1 MSPERWGETVKI
13 GLISDTH
20 DNVPMVKKAVEIFN
34 KENVDMVLHAGDYVA
49 PFALKP
55 LLSLES
61 DFMGV
66 WGNNDGDKI
75 ALDRIAQGKI
85 VASPS
90 LVTYEG
96 KKILLGHYF
105 ETLEALISS
114 QEFFLI
120 VYGHT
125 HGAEI
130 RNEGR
135 TLVVNPGECGGWL
148 YGRSTIVLAD
158 LDNQTAEL
166 VDLNTL

>member
-1 MSPERWGETVKI
+1 MKL

-34 KENVDMVLHAGDYVA
+34 AETVDMVLHAGDYVA
-49 PFALKP
+49 PFAVKP
-55 LLSLES
+55 LLDLEC
-61 DFMGV
+61 DFIGV

-75 ALDRIAQGKI
+75 ALDRVAQGKI
-85 VASPS
+85 VETPS
-90 LVTYEG
+90 LKTYGE

-105 ETLEALISS
+105 ETLEALILS

-125 HGAEI
+125 HQAEI
-130 RNEGR
+130 RNEGK

-148 YGRSTIVLAD
+148 YGRSTIALAD
-158 LDNQTAEL
+158 LENQTAEI
-166 VDLNTL
+166 VDLDAI